1 MARIDPRLLPLIDT
15 LINSEADWLAFEILD
30 AIRAGRPAEESEE
43 EVREARDAVRTFRA
57 DKRGSPPRIA
67 AKAGAGE
74 ELEGDDQI
82 IFAST
87 YVIDRISQAIEMS
100 KESLRRLSEIVS
112 RSEHQQ
118 DATAL
123 KAESQAQVFIQ
134 IEDSDAVSD
143 QDRST
148 EATRR
153 LPGLRSALIEW
164 SRSVLH
170 EEPQA

>member
-112 RSEHQQ
+112 RSEHQP
-118 DATAL
+118 
-123 KAESQAQVFIQ
+123 
-134 IEDSDAVSD
+134 DAVSD